1 MSPSIKDV
9 AKRAGVSIST
19 VSRILNGTAKVDAA
33 KERAVREAIA
43 YLQYEPNQLGRGL
56 VKQRTEMIGVYFQKE
71 ESILDSTY
79 DLELIKG
86 ASEILSRENYSL
98 VLLTENPDSQG
109 DTEAKPV
116 FYRYV
121 REKRIDGLLL
131 RGLPASIRKDEAFVR
146 LVESGYPVS
155 YIGKQFHETGFHVY
169 AQFEWYHLE
178 MLRQF
183 YECGHRNVILYY
195 IPFHDHYINAIVQQ
209 AQARFPKLTVFPATL
224 EEDRGRQTVQ
234 LWQFIAEKHCTAV
247 CCPGIPDVERL
258 LGCCAELGV
267 SVPGQLSIIA
277 AEHRRGEGESC
288 YPAISAMYVPA
299 REMGRFAARQLLAAI
314 RADSQVPQQQEFPV
328 EFISRDSVCRKNPE
342 E

>member
-43 YLQYEPNQLGRGL
+43 YLQYEPSQLGRGL
-56 VKQRTEMIGVYFQKE
+56 VKQRTEMIGVYFQKG
-71 ESILDSTY
+71 ESVLDSTY
-79 DLELIKG
+79 ALELIKG

-98 VLLTENPDSQG
+98 VLLAENPDSQENA
-109 DTEAKPV
+109 EAKPA

-131 RGLPASIRKDEAFVR
+131 SGLSASIRKDAAFAQ
-146 LVESGYPVS
+146 LVDSGYPVC
-155 YIGKQFHETGFHVY
+155 YIGKQFHKTGYHVY
-169 AQFEWYHLE
+169 AQFEQYHME
-178 MLRQF
+178 MLRHL
-183 YECGHRNVILYY
+183 YECGHRNVVLYY
-195 IPFHDHYINAIVQQ
+195 IPFQDHYINAIVQQ
-209 AQARFPKLTVFPATL
+209 AQALFPKLTVFPAAL
-224 EEDRGRQTVQ
+224 EEDRVRQAGQ
-234 LWQFIAEKHCTAV
+234 LRQLIAEKHCTAA

-258 LGCCAELGV
+258 LGCCAELRV

-277 AEHRRGEGESC
+277 AEHRRKEGEAC

-299 REMGRFAARQLLAAI
+299 REMGRFAAAQLLAAI
-314 RADSQVPQQQEFPV
+314 RADAQVPQRREFPV
-328 EFISRDSVCRKNPE
+328 EFISRDSVSRRNPE